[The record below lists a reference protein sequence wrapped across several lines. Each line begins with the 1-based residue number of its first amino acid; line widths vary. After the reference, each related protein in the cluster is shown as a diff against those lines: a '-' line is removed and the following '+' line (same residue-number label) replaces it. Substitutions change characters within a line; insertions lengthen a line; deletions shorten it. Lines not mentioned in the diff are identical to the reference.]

1 MKPVKLSV
9 VIITY
14 NEEHNIERCLRSV
27 KDVADEIVVVD
38 SFSEDRTEEICRTYG
53 VRFLQ
58 HPFAGYI
65 EQKNYALKQATYDH
79 VLALD
84 ADEALSPELCRSIL
98 QVKENWT
105 ADGYYFSRLNNYC
118 GKWIRYSGWY
128 PSRKLRLFD
137 RRKGL
142 WGGTNPH
149 DRFILQKGAVK
160 KFLPG
165 NLLHYSYYSIREHVA
180 QSNRFTDIIAQSFFQ
195 RGKTVS
201 WFTIMF
207 HPFWRGFRDFFLR
220 GGFLDGFY
228 GMVICG
234 ISSYETFL
242 KYVKLRQ
249 LYREHRKKRETICF
263 FNSSVT
269 WGGGEKWHF
278 DIATRLQKKGHR
290 IVVITNR
297 KSALYERL
305 RETPLPVVRLRVH
318 NLDFLNP
325 LKVYKVVKI
334 YRRLGVRV
342 VISNLSA
349 DIKLGGVAGRLA
361 GVERVIYR
369 RGLAVPVKNSLTNR
383 FIFRHV
389 VTDIMANSEETKNTI
404 LANHPMLFNP
414 DKIRVIYN
422 GLDLN
427 AFDSEKYEPVFSRSK
442 EEFIIGNAGR
452 LVYQKG
458 QKMLIDLAVI
468 LSRKGYRFRIVIAGE
483 GKMHQELDEY
493 ARKNGVDD
501 KIVLLGFVE
510 NIPSFMKDIDV
521 FCLTSL
527 WEGFGYVLVEAMAG
541 SRPVVAFR
549 SSSNPEIVEDGIT
562 GFLVP
567 ENNLPLMAERIE
579 QLMNDRALCQS
590 MGARGRKRA
599 ETVFSLHTTLQNVEK
614 MLFEKTL
621 FT

>member
-1 MKPVKLSV
+1 MKAVQLSV

-14 NEEHNIERCLRSV
+14 NEEQNIERCLRSV
-27 KDVADEIVVVD
+27 KGLADEIVVVD
-38 SFSEDRTEEICRTYG
+38 SFSNDRTEEICRNYG

-65 EQKNYALKQATYDH
+65 EQKNYALKQAAYDY
-79 VLALD
+79 VLSLD
-84 ADEALSPELCRSIL
+84 ADEALSPELYHSIR
-98 QVKENWT
+98 QVKEAWT
-105 ADGYYFSRLNNYC
+105 ADGYYFNRLNNYC

-137 RRKGL
+137 RRKGM

-149 DRFILQKGAVK
+149 DRFLLQKGATK
-160 KFLPG
+160 KFLRG
-165 NLLHYSYYSIREHVA
+165 NLLHYTYTSIRDHVQ
-180 QSNRFTDIIAQSFFQ
+180 QSNHFTDIIAQSFFQ
-195 RGKTVS
+195 QGKHAS
-201 WFTIMF
+201 WFTLMF

-249 LYREHRKKRETICF
+249 LYREHRKRRETICF

-305 RETPLPVVRLRVH
+305 RGTTVPVVRLRVH

-325 LKVYKVVKI
+325 LKVLKVMQI

-349 DIKLGGVAGRLA
+349 DIKLGGVAARIA
-361 GVERVIYR
+361 GVEKVIYR
-369 RGLAVPVKNSLTNR
+369 RGLAVPIRNSFINR
-383 FIFRHV
+383 FIFRKV

-404 LANHPMLFNP
+404 LANHPKLFEP
-414 DKIRVIYN
+414 SKIRIIYN

-427 AFDSEKYEPVFSRSK
+427 AYDNENYEPVFTRSR

-483 GKMHQELDEY
+483 GKMYQELGEY
-493 ARKNGVDD
+493 ARKNGVED
-501 KIVLLGFVE
+501 KIVFLGFVE
-510 NIPSFMKDIDV
+510 NISSFMKDIDV

-527 WEGFGYVLVEAMAG
+527 WEGFGYVLVEAMAC
-541 SRPVVAFR
+541 SKPVIAFR
-549 SSSNPEIVEDGIT
+549 CSSNPEIVEDGVT

-567 ENNLPLMAERIE
+567 ENNVLMMAERIE
-579 QLMNDRALCQS
+579 QLMNDRSLCHF
-590 MGARGRKRA
+590 MGANGRKRA
-599 ETVFSLHTTLQNVEK
+599 EKIFSLHTTLQNVEK

-621 FT
+621 FE